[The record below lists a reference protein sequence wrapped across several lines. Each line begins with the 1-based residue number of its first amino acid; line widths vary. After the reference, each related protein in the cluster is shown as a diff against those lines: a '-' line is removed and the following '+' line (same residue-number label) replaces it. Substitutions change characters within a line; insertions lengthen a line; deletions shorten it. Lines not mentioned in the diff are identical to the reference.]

1 MRLLI
6 LLIQVDDSMMTL
18 LIQFLPTTL
27 LTDSM
32 MTLLIDSSSTRP
44 DDDSPHLDQLT

>member
-1 MRLLI
+1 
-6 LLIQVDDSMMTL
+6 
-18 LIQFLPTTL
+18 
-27 LTDSM
+27 M